1 MKENYVL
8 VKWSDN
14 WADEMDLNGFRIY
27 TESEWKDFRTKLSAY
42 KDGFTICVGTNEDID
57 YSNGKDLLKKM
68 KVHKLSESDYATISR
83 IFGDVYGEQSVFD
96 DSPIDEDT
104 DWEDEDDEDDK

>member
-8 VKWSDN
+8 VKWADN
-14 WADEMDLNGFRIY
+14 WADEMDLEGFRIFA
-27 TESEWKDFRTKLSAY
+27 ESDWAEFKTKLSAY
-42 KDGFTICVGTNEDID
+42 TDEFTICVGTNEDID
-57 YSNGKDLLKKM
+57 YSNGTDLLKKM

-83 IFGDVYGEQSVFD
+83 IFGDGYGEQSAFD
-96 DSPIDEDT
+96 NSPIDEDT

>member
-14 WADEMDLNGFRIY
+14 WADEMDLDGFCIY
-27 TESEWKDFRTKLSAY
+27 TESAWKDFRTKLSAY
-42 KDGFTICVGTNEDID
+42 KDEFSICVGTNEDID

-68 KVHKLSESDYATISR
+68 NVHKLSESDYATISR
-83 IFGDVYGEQSVFD
+83 IFGDGYGEQRAFD
-96 DSPIDEDT
+96 NALLNEPDSDE
-104 DWEDEDDEDDK
+104 EF